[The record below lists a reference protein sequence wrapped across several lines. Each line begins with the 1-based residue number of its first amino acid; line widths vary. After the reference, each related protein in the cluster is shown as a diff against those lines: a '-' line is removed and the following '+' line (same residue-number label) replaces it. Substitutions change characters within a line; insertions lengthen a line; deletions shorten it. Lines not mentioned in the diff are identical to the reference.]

1 MADFHRLMAPMAQ
14 GGACDEKDK
23 DPQKAPKRNN
33 IGIACAACKKRKLKV
48 HTTDLPSLRYHQKMN
63 EC

>member
-33 IGIACAACKKRKLKV
+33 IGIAVRLVK
-48 HTTDLPSLRYHQKMN
+48 N
-63 EC
+63 ENSKYILQTSPL